1 MTTNARKW
9 QGKFNELQRI
19 VEEEACGRESMQS
32 KLYMAEK
39 RVSYLCIL
47 GSYKSEMSIQ
57 AMQILNEKEDLK
69 KNLEESERKK
79 SAKDDEIS
87 ELSDLI
93 DDIRRSN
100 DSLSSLK
107 MKLQTDLD
115 LLQVRYWQKN
125 NNN

>member
-1 MTTNARKW
+1 MW
-9 QGKFNELQRI
+9 QGVNAVKALHGRKKSEL
-19 VEEEACGRESMQS
+19 
-32 KLYMAEK
+32 
-39 RVSYLCIL
+39 VSYVCIL

-79 SAKDDEIS
+79 SAKDDEIA
-87 ELSDLI
+87 ELSDSI

-107 MKLQTDLD
+107 MKLQTDLE
-115 LLQVRYWQKN
+115 LLQVRYRHTKTIIINCLWSG
-125 NNN
+125 

>member
-1 MTTNARKW
+1 
-9 QGKFNELQRI
+9 
-19 VEEEACGRESMQS
+19 
-32 KLYMAEK
+32 
-39 RVSYLCIL
+39 
-47 GSYKSEMSIQ
+47 
-57 AMQILNEKEDLK
+57 MQILNEKEDLK

-115 LLQVRYWQKN
+115 LLQVRYWQKKQ
-125 NNN
+125 

>member
-1 MTTNARKW
+1 
-9 QGKFNELQRI
+9 
-19 VEEEACGRESMQS
+19 
-32 KLYMAEK
+32 
-39 RVSYLCIL
+39 
-47 GSYKSEMSIQ
+47 MSIQ

-87 ELSDLI
+87 ELSDSI

-107 MKLQTDLD
+107 MKLQIDLD
-115 LLQVRYWQKN
+115 LLQVRYW
-125 NNN
+125 

>member
-19 VEEEACGRESMQS
+19 VAEEACGRESMQS

-39 RVSYLCIL
+39 RVSYVCIL

-87 ELSDLI
+87 ELYDSI

>member
-1 MTTNARKW
+1 
-9 QGKFNELQRI
+9 
-19 VEEEACGRESMQS
+19 
-32 KLYMAEK
+32 
-39 RVSYLCIL
+39 
-47 GSYKSEMSIQ
+47 MSIQ

-115 LLQVRYWQKN
+115 LLQVRYWQKKQ
-125 NNN
+125 

>member
-1 MTTNARKW
+1 M
-9 QGKFNELQRI
+9 
-19 VEEEACGRESMQS
+19 
-32 KLYMAEK
+32 
-39 RVSYLCIL
+39 
-47 GSYKSEMSIQ
+47 GSYKSEISIQ

-69 KNLEESERKK
+69 KNLEETERKK

-87 ELSDLI
+87 ELSDSI

-115 LLQVRYWQKN
+115 LLQVRYW
-125 NNN
+125 